1 VKRIGLLIAT
11 NFAVMLV
18 LGVALTVLQ
27 GVLGISF
34 SGVLGLLIFSALFGF
49 IGAFISLAIS
59 KWSAKKLTGAVV
71 IEQPRTELEV
81 WLVDTVARLA
91 QQADIGMPEIAIF
104 DNPTPNAFATGARRD
119 NSMVAVST
127 GLLRAMDRR
136 QAEAVIGHEIA
147 HVANG
152 DMVTM
157 TLLQGVL
164 NTFVIFLS
172 RLIGG
177 FIDREVFKSR
187 DRGIGY
193 FMSVIVLQILFGI
206 LASMIAASF
215 SRRREFRADAGGAEL
230 TSRDAMASALER
242 LAGPSTAEMPEA
254 LAAFGIRENKATGWR
269 KLVATHPPI
278 EDRIAALRQ
287 MPSPVS

>member
-1 VKRIGLLIAT
+1 MKRIGLLIAT
-11 NFAVMLV
+11 NFAVILV
-18 LGVALTVLQ
+18 LGVALTLLQ

-34 SGVLGLLIFSALFGF
+34 DGVIGLLVFSALFGF

-59 KWSAKKLTGAVV
+59 KWSAKKMTGAVV
-71 IEQPRTELEV
+71 IEQPTTELEQ
-81 WLVDTVARLA
+81 WLVGTVARFA
-91 QQADIGMPEIAIF
+91 QQADIGMPEVAVF
-104 DNPTPNAFATGARRD
+104 DSPTPNAFATGARRD

-127 GLLRAMDRR
+127 GLLRTMNRAE
-136 QAEAVIGHEIA
+136 AEAVIGHEVA
-147 HVANG
+147 HIANG

-172 RLIGG
+172 RIIGG

-187 DRGIGY
+187 SRGIGY
-193 FMSVIVLQILFGI
+193 FATVIVLQIVFGI
-206 LASMIAASF
+206 LASMIAGWF

-242 LAGPSTAEMPEA
+242 LAGPAAQEMPES
-254 LAAFGIRENKATGWR
+254 LAAFGIREAERPGWR
-269 KLVATHPPI
+269 RFLATHPPI

-287 MPSPVS
+287 MPSPLS

>member
-1 VKRIGLLIAT
+1 
-11 NFAVMLV
+11 M
-18 LGVALTVLQ
+18 
-27 GVLGISF
+27 
-34 SGVLGLLIFSALFGF
+34 
-49 IGAFISLAIS
+49 
-59 KWSAKKLTGAVV
+59 TGAVV
-71 IEQPRTELEV
+71 IEQPTTELEH
-81 WLVDTVARLA
+81 WLVGTVARFA
-91 QQADIGMPEIAIF
+91 QQADIGMPEVAVF
-104 DNPTPNAFATGARRD
+104 DSPTPNAFATGARRD

-127 GLLRAMDRR
+127 GLLRSMNRAE
-136 QAEAVIGHEIA
+136 AEAVIGHEVA
-147 HVANG
+147 HIANG

-187 DRGIGY
+187 SRGIGY
-193 FMSVIVLQILFGI
+193 FGTVIVLQIFFGI
-206 LASMIAASF
+206 LASMVAGWF

-242 LAGPSTAEMPEA
+242 LAAPSADEMPEA
-254 LAAFGIRENKATGWR
+254 LAAFGIRENKVVGWR
-269 KLVATHPPI
+269 KLMSTHPPI

-287 MPSPVS
+287 MPSPLS